1 MDLPTYTNI
10 WRIEKRLYKLYDFR
24 LPMPLPVGTFG
35 VALGVFALWVVLL
48 SLVNAP
54 FVFGNGW
61 HLVLWVVPPGVITV
75 LATRPVIEGKR
86 LTELLISQAR
96 FLAEARVYN
105 RLAPEYEPAEVRVT
119 VRVWHRDPAA
129 GPLPSASRRRAE
141 PEPETAGDGIAEA
154 ADTVVRPS
162 RSDAPPLLGVR
173 GPADGVPAAEAEE
186 EAPARDGSGKPD
198 RGRER
203 VPAEAPRIRSRDD
216 EETGRRVPTRA
227 KAAPARTDTVSAGAE
242 SAPAAEPKAVPVRS
256 QAASVRAENAPAPE
270 REAAAEKAPAASERA
285 PVAVAARPDP
295 EERHAPSRPREERT
309 DASAASGG
317 GGAES
322 DGPRRGVGRRV
333 LNYFGFAL
341 GSGPREPREEEP
353 RGPEADAGED
363 PDDGFARERIYET
376 EGEEQRDSD
385 AWFARLRA
393 SSGETPVGLTS
404 KSAYSVGDTAAMS
417 RGELADAVEE
427 RRASGS
433 DEEETAAAR
442 RLRGRTQGLR
452 VAKDLEEQ
460 RRTERVRERGPREL
474 PTSRARGQGL
484 PGTGEETERPRRTGR
499 PHAAPWELEKK
510 AEPAPGYGDLSD
522 YAARYAAA
530 TGRPPAEA
538 GSLPWLPP
546 SSAAPGEEA
555 SATADVDEP
564 ARTDRREDAVGAED
578 AASGAGAPE
587 TTDTDATADTA
598 RPVTRAARD
607 TAEHGPGT
615 PVEAAPGTGTRDTG
629 AAGRTAA
636 SEPAE
641 EGPSVAPRRGATRSE
656 DAGRRSVTGDEETVA
671 LRGLAGHGDTAEPE
685 VLVGHRSTTGPEG
698 TTERGDTAGR
708 ANTAG
713 PGDATGNG
721 SPAGAEETV
730 GHRSA
735 TGRGDTAPPE
745 DATEDGDTTGTEPA
759 AARTAPGGADARP
772 AVDTA
777 APDTEASDAPVPGT
791 EARSSEAPDT
801 QARGT
806 VAPDDTT
813 APGTPDARVAP
824 GTGVSAAPAP
834 ERSPHKPALELDH
847 GTGEQDAMPGKP
859 REESQDRGPEW
870 NEHMSVLDNHLIT
883 ADTPAP
889 PRPKFADAVPT
900 QERDAKDPSR
910 WFEDGRKRHPD
921 QPRVGDRGNPL
932 IPANELRE
940 ENAAPDDAGDTA
952 GAATGE
958 TVRDAEPA
966 GRAPADE
973 PKPPTQLD
981 HGTGELVSFVE
992 VRDDHGRGDG
1002 NVRVDPG
1009 ADQVRRRTASDLERA
1024 EADALARR
1032 RRNVRGEA
1040 RVPGEA
1046 REPDGAPTRAA
1057 SGSAGADRGDTSFRA
1072 RWSMRATGA
1081 AGGDADTVAKPDS
1094 AADPRSG
1101 HRSDGT
1107 ARTGSGAREQRTG
1120 AARDPRANPSMADA
1134 LAQERT
1140 SSEEERTSPPTG
1152 RGAEDTGRTED
1163 EAVAGRPAPTAGQED
1178 PAEESRESEDP
1189 HDGVFHRVA
1198 QNARR
1203 LGQLF
1208 GQPAPGEEPEPS
1220 AREPRTALELDHG
1233 TGEQERLGDT
1243 PNGVPAHRTEEPEPR
1258 RRSEEPAA
1266 SDSGGTRG
1274 WRRLAKVVTGGTAPV
1289 RSDLPPSDI
1298 ERLRTPLDG
1307 PRSLVVLGCTG
1318 GAGQTVTALM
1328 IGHTLAAHR
1337 DDLVVAVDVNPGP
1350 NGLSRRVGAQT
1361 PETLTGLL
1369 ANAEAIQDYS
1379 RMSGYTSRTATG
1391 LEVVQTLD
1399 DPYVQTL
1406 DDRDYGQLA
1415 SLLGGFYGVTL
1426 LDPAATGVARALPVA
1441 DGLVLVAPANADAER
1456 AVSMTFDWLDGNGYG
1471 ALRARSVLVV
1481 NGVSKRSLQDVD
1493 AAERV
1498 ARGRCRAIVRI
1509 PWDDHLGSSY
1519 TRIDVGALRPATK
1532 RAHGALGGVLVNSL
1546 TQQ

>member
-119 VRVWHRDPAA
+119 VRVWHRDPAS
-129 GPLPSASRRRAE
+129 GPLPLASRRRAE
-141 PEPETAGDGIAEA
+141 PEAETAEDGITEA
-154 ADTVVRPS
+154 AGTAIRPS
-162 RSDAPPLLGVR
+162 RSDAPPPLGVR
-173 GPADGVPAAEAEE
+173 GPADPAPAAEAEE
-186 EAPARDGSGKPD
+186 EAPARGGSGRPD
-198 RGRER
+198 RGQER
-203 VPAEAPRIRSRDD
+203 APAEAPRIRPRSD
-216 EETGRRVPTRA
+216 EETGRRVPVRA
-227 KAAPARTDTVSAGAE
+227 KAVPARSETVSAGAE
-242 SAPAAEPKAVPVRS
+242 SAPAEPKAVPVRS
-256 QAASVRAENAPAPE
+256 EAASIRTGNAPALE
-270 REAAAEKAPAASERA
+270 RETPAEKAPAASERA

-295 EERHAPSRPREERT
+295 EERRAPSRPHEERP
-309 DASAASGG
+309 DASSASGG
-317 GGAES
+317 EGAAP

-341 GSGPREPREEEP
+341 GSAPREPREEEP
-353 RGPEADAGED
+353 RGPEADTGED

-385 AWFARLRA
+385 EWFARLRA
-393 SSGETPVGLTS
+393 SSGETPLGLTS

-417 RGELADAVEE
+417 RGELADAVDE
-427 RRASGS
+427 RRVSGS

-484 PGTGEETERPRRTGR
+484 PGTGEEPEPPRRRGR

-510 AEPAPGYGDLSD
+510 AEPAAGYGDLSD

-538 GSLPWLPP
+538 GALPWLPP
-546 SSAAPGEEA
+546 SSAEPQGEA
-555 SATADVDEP
+555 RATADGDAP
-564 ARTDRREDAVGAED
+564 ARTERREAPVGAED
-578 AASGAGAPE
+578 TASATGAPG
-587 TTDTDATADTA
+587 TTDADGTADTA
-598 RPVTRAARD
+598 RPVTPAEQD
-607 TAEHGPGT
+607 TAQDGSGASA
-615 PVEAAPGTGTRDTG
+615 EAAPGTGTRDAG
-629 AAGRTAA
+629 ASGPEA
-636 SEPAE
+636 
-641 EGPSVAPRRGATRSE
+641 PSVAPRRSTAGTE
-656 DAGRRSVTGDEETVA
+656 DAQRGSVTGDEETVA
-671 LRGLAGHGDTAEPE
+671 QRGLAGHGDTAEPE
-685 VLVGHRSTTGPEG
+685 DVEHRPTTGHEA
-698 TTERGDTAGR
+698 TTGHGDTAGR
-708 ANTAG
+708 ASTAG

-721 SPAGAEETV
+721 SPAGSEETV
-730 GHRSA
+730 EHRPT
-735 TGRGDTAPPE
+735 TGRGDTALPE
-745 DATEDGDTTGTEPA
+745 DTTEDGDTTSPGTA
-759 AARTAPGGADARP
+759 TARTAARGADARP
-772 AVDTA
+772 AVDAA
-777 APDTEASDAPVPGT
+777 APDTEA
-791 EARSSEAPDT
+791 
-801 QARGT
+801 RGT
-806 VAPDDTT
+806 TAPDDTT
-813 APGTPDARVAP
+813 APDTPDTRVAP
-824 GTGVSAAPAP
+824 DTAVPVAPAAG
-834 ERSPHKPALELDH
+834 RSPHKPVLELDH
-847 GTGEQDAMPGKP
+847 GTGEQDAMPGAP

-921 QPRVGDRGNPL
+921 QPKVGDRGNPL

-940 ENAAPDDAGDTA
+940 ENAAPAASGDTA
-952 GAATGE
+952 ETTTGGAAGE
-958 TVRDAEPA
+958 AAPA
-966 GRAPADE
+966 GRTPADE

-1009 ADQVRRRTASDLERA
+1009 TDQVRRRTASDLERA
-1024 EADALARR
+1024 EAEALARR
-1032 RRNVRGEA
+1032 RQNVRRDA
-1040 RVPGEA
+1040 RDPGEV
-1046 REPDGAPTRAA
+1046 RGSDGAPTSAA
-1057 SGSAGADRGDTSFRA
+1057 SGSAGADRGDASFRA
-1072 RWSMRATGA
+1072 RWSMRATGT
-1081 AGGDADTVAKPDS
+1081 ADSASRDTDTSAKPDP
-1094 AADPRSG
+1094 AAGPRSG
-1101 HRSDGT
+1101 HQSAGT
-1107 ARTGSGAREQRTG
+1107 ARAASGAREHRNG

-1140 SSEEERTSPPTG
+1140 STEEKRTSPP
-1152 RGAEDTGRTED
+1152 AVQDTGWTED
-1163 EAVAGRPAPTAGQED
+1163 EALRGRPAPTAGQEH
-1178 PAEESRESEDP
+1178 PAEEPRESEDP

-1258 RRSEEPAA
+1258 RRAEEPAA

-1274 WRRLAKVVTGGTAPV
+1274 WRRLAKVVTGGAAPV

>member
-1 MDLPTYTNI
+1 VDLPTYTNI

-119 VRVWHRDPAA
+119 VRVWHRDPAS
-129 GPLPSASRRRAE
+129 GPLPLASRRRAE
-141 PEPETAGDGIAEA
+141 PEAETAGDGIAEA
-154 ADTVVRPS
+154 AETAVGPS

-173 GPADGVPAAEAEE
+173 GPVDPAPSAETQE
-186 EAPARDGSGKPD
+186 EAPARGGSGRPD
-198 RGRER
+198 RGQER
-203 VPAEAPRIRSRDD
+203 APAEAPRIRPRSD
-216 EETGRRVPTRA
+216 EETGRRVPARA
-227 KAAPARTDTVSAGAE
+227 KAVPARPETVSTRAE
-242 SAPAAEPKAVPVRS
+242 SAPAEPEAVPARLE
-256 QAASVRAENAPAPE
+256 AASARTEKAPAPK
-270 REAAAEKAPAASERA
+270 RETPAEKAPAASERA

-295 EERHAPSRPREERT
+295 EERRAPSRPHEERP

-317 GGAES
+317 DGGTP

-341 GSGPREPREEEP
+341 GSAPREPREEEP
-353 RGPEADAGED
+353 PGPEADTGED

-376 EGEEQRDSD
+376 EGEEQRDND
-385 AWFARLRA
+385 EWFARLRA
-393 SSGETPVGLTS
+393 SSGETPLGLTS

-417 RGELADAVEE
+417 RGELADAVDE
-427 RRASGS
+427 RRVSGS

-484 PGTGEETERPRRTGR
+484 PGTGEEPEPPRRRGR

-510 AEPAPGYGDLSD
+510 AEPEAGYGDLSD

-538 GSLPWLPP
+538 GALPWLPP
-546 SSAAPGEEA
+546 SSATPQEEA
-555 SATADVDEP
+555 RAAEDAP
-564 ARTDRREDAVGAED
+564 ARAERREDPVGAED
-578 AASGAGAPE
+578 TASAAGAPG
-587 TTDTDATADTA
+587 TTDADGTADTA
-598 RPVTRAARD
+598 RPVTRAERD
-607 TAEHGPGT
+607 TAQDGPGASA
-615 PVEAAPGTGTRDTG
+615 EAAPGTGARD
-629 AAGRTAA
+629 AEA
-636 SEPAE
+636 SGHEAVSGP
-641 EGPSVAPRRGATRSE
+641 EGPSVAPRRSTTGSE
-656 DAGRRSVTGDEETVA
+656 DAQRGPVTGDEETVPQ
-671 LRGLAGHGDTAEPE
+671 RGLAGHGDTAEPE
-685 VLVGHRSTTGPEG
+685 DVEYRSATGHEATTGH
-698 TTERGDTAGR
+698 GDTAGR
-708 ANTAG
+708 ASTAG

-721 SPAGAEETV
+721 SPAGAEEAVEQRPT
-730 GHRSA
+730 
-735 TGRGDTAPPE
+735 TGRGDTALPE
-745 DATEDGDTTGTEPA
+745 DTTQNGDSTSPETA
-759 AARTAPGGADARP
+759 AARTAPRGADARP
-772 AVDTA
+772 AVDA
-777 APDTEASDAPVPGT
+777 A
-791 EARSSEAPDT
+791 
-801 QARGT
+801 ARGT
-806 VAPDDTT
+806 TAPDVTST
-813 APGTPDARVAP
+813 PGTPDTRVPPDTAVPVAP
-824 GTGVSAAPAP
+824 AA

-847 GTGEQDAMPGKP
+847 GTGEQDAMPGTP

-921 QPRVGDRGNPL
+921 QPKVGDRGNPL

-940 ENAAPDDAGDTA
+940 EDAAPAASGDTA
-952 GAATGE
+952 ETTAVGAVGE
-958 TVRDAEPA
+958 AAPA

-1009 ADQVRRRTASDLERA
+1009 TDQVRRRTASDLERA
-1024 EADALARR
+1024 EAEALARR
-1032 RRNVRGEA
+1032 RQNARRDARDSGEA
-1040 RVPGEA
+1040 RGS
-1046 REPDGAPTRAA
+1046 DGAAA
-1057 SGSAGADRGDTSFRA
+1057 PAAPGSAGADASFRA
-1072 RWSMRATGA
+1072 RWSMRATGTA
-1081 AGGDADTVAKPDS
+1081 DSAGRDTDTSAKPDP
-1094 AADPRSG
+1094 AADSRSG
-1101 HRSDGT
+1101 HQDAGT
-1107 ARTGSGAREQRTG
+1107 ARAASGAREHRTG
-1120 AARDPRANPSMADA
+1120 AARDPRANPSMAGS

-1140 SSEEERTSPPTG
+1140 STEEERTSPP
-1152 RGAEDTGRTED
+1152 AVQDTGRTED
-1163 EAVAGRPAPTAGQED
+1163 EALTDRPAPTTGQEH
-1178 PAEESRESEDP
+1178 PAEEPRESEDP

-1258 RRSEEPAA
+1258 RRAEEPAA

-1274 WRRLAKVVTGGTAPV
+1274 WRRLAKVVTGGAAPV

>member
-1 MDLPTYTNI
+1 LL
-10 WRIEKRLYKLYDFR
+10 WR
-24 LPMPLPVGTFG
+24 
-35 VALGVFALWVVLL
+35 AA
-48 SLVNAP
+48 
-54 FVFGNGW
+54 
-61 HLVLWVVPPGVITV
+61 
-75 LATRPVIEGKR
+75 RPR
-86 LTELLISQAR
+86 TEPE
-96 FLAEARVYN
+96 AEAVG
-105 RLAPEYEPAEVRVT
+105 A
-119 VRVWHRDPAA
+119 
-129 GPLPSASRRRAE
+129 
-141 PEPETAGDGIAEA
+141 GIAEA
-154 ADTVVRPS
+154 DDTAVRPS

-173 GPADGVPAAEAEE
+173 GPAD
-186 EAPARDGSGKPD
+186 
-198 RGRER
+198 R
-203 VPAEAPRIRSRDD
+203 VPAVEA
-216 EETGRRVPTRA
+216 EGRVPVRSE
-227 KAAPARTDTVSAGAE
+227 AAPARSEAV
-242 SAPAAEPKAVPVRS
+242 SAPAETAPARSEAVPARS
-256 QAASVRAENAPAPE
+256 EAAPVPE
-270 REAAAEKAPAASERA
+270 REAPAERVPAASERA
-285 PVAVAARPDP
+285 PVAVATRPEP
-295 EERHAPSRPREERT
+295 EERRAPSRPREEEPV
-309 DASAASGG
+309 ASAASGG
-317 GGAES
+317 DDGTP

-341 GSGPREPREEEP
+341 GSGPREAQEEEP
-353 RGPEADAGED
+353 RGSEADAGED
-363 PDDGFARERIYET
+363 LDDGFARERVYET

-417 RGELADAVEE
+417 RGELADAVDE
-427 RRASGS
+427 RRASDL

-484 PGTGEETERPRRTGR
+484 PGTGEEPERPRRRGR

-510 AEPAPGYGDLSD
+510 AEPAGDYGDLSD

-538 GSLPWLPP
+538 GALPWLPP
-546 SSAAPGEEA
+546 SSAAPEEETR
-555 SATADVDEP
+555 ATADLDGDVS
-564 ARTDRREDAVGAED
+564 ARTDRRDD
-578 AASGAGAPE
+578 AAGAGDTAHAAGAPG
-587 TTDTDATADTA
+587 TTDADGTADTG
-598 RPVTRAARD
+598 RPVTRVGQDAAD
-607 TAEHGPGT
+607 DGSEAPAEAVPGVST
-615 PVEAAPGTGTRDTG
+615 GDADAPGHTVIPG
-629 AAGRTAA
+629 AAKER
-636 SEPAE
+636 
-641 EGPSVAPRRGATRSE
+641 PSVAPRRSATRTEGAES
-656 DAGRRSVTGDEETVA
+656 RSVTGHEETVA
-671 LRGLAGHGDTAEPE
+671 HRSLAGHGDTAVPE
-685 VLVGHRSTTGPEG
+685 GAVEHRLTTGHE
-698 TTERGDTAGR
+698 DTAVPE
-708 ANTAG
+708 A
-713 PGDATGNG
+713 
-721 SPAGAEETV
+721 
-730 GHRSA
+730 
-735 TGRGDTAPPE
+735 AP
-745 DATEDGDTTGTEPA
+745 
-759 AARTAPGGADARP
+759 ARTASGGADTRA

-777 APDTEASDAPVPGT
+777 AQGT
-791 EARSSEAPDT
+791 T
-801 QARGT
+801 
-806 VAPDDTT
+806 APDDTSTPATQAT
-813 APGTPDARVAP
+813 ADTVAQGTAAQVDTAVPDTPDTGVPVAP
-824 GTGVSAAPAP
+824 EA
-834 ERSPHKPALELDH
+834 ERSAHKPALEIDH
-847 GTGEQDAMPGKP
+847 GTGEQDAMPGKA
-859 REESQDRGPEW
+859 REESEDRGPEW
-870 NEHMSVLDNHLIT
+870 NEHMSVLDDHLIT

-921 QPRVGDRGNPL
+921 QPKVGDRGNPV

-940 ENAAPDDAGDTA
+940 EREENAAPTGSEDTA
-952 GAATGE
+952 DEAA
-958 TVRDAEPA
+958 RKAEPT
-966 GRAPADE
+966 GQAPADE

-1002 NVRVDPG
+1002 NVR
-1009 ADQVRRRTASDLERA
+1009 ADSGTEQVRRRTASDLERA
-1024 EADALARR
+1024 EAEALARR
-1032 RRNVRGEA
+1032 RKAA
-1040 RVPGEA
+1040 RRDVSDPGDA
-1046 REPDGAPTRAA
+1046 RASDGVAPPPAT
-1057 SGSAGADRGDTSFRA
+1057 GSAGADRGDASFRA
-1072 RWSMRATGA
+1072 RWSMRATGVSDSTVRDTGS
-1081 AGGDADTVAKPDS
+1081 AGKPPS
-1094 AADPRSG
+1094 AADPRSE
-1101 HRSDGT
+1101 HPDTGT
-1107 ARTGSGAREQRTG
+1107 ARAASGVQEHRTG

-1140 SSEEERTSPPTG
+1140 SSEKERAATPTG
-1152 RGAEDTGRTED
+1152 RDTGNTGWTEDTGRAED
-1163 EAVAGRPAPTAGQED
+1163 EAFAGRPAPTVDQGHPSEE
-1178 PAEESRESEDP
+1178 PEESGDP

-1243 PNGVPAHRTEEPEPR
+1243 PNGVPAYRTEEPEPR
-1258 RRSEEPAA
+1258 RRAEEPAA
-1266 SDSGGTRG
+1266 GDSGGTRG
-1274 WRRLAKVVTGGTAPV
+1274 WRRLAKVVTGGAAPV

-1298 ERLRTPLDG
+1298 ERLRAPLDG

>member
-119 VRVWHRDPAA
+119 VRVWHRDPES
-129 GPLPSASRRRAE
+129 GPLPLAARRRAE
-141 PEPETAGDGIAEA
+141 PEAAGAGTAEA
-154 ADTVVRPS
+154 ADTAVRPS

-173 GPADGVPAAEAEE
+173 GPADRVPAVEAEQ
-186 EAPARDGSGKPD
+186 EAPALDGV
-198 RGRER
+198 GRPGQGQER
-203 VPAEAPRIRSRDD
+203 VPAEAPRIRPRHD
-216 EETGRRVPTRA
+216 EETGRRIPVRA
-227 KAAPARTDTVSAGAE
+227 EAAPARSEAVSARAE
-242 SAPAAEPKAVPVRS
+242 TAPDRSKTASARSETAPARTET
-256 QAASVRAENAPAPE
+256 APALE
-270 REAAAEKAPAASERA
+270 RGVPAERVPAASERA
-285 PVAVAARPDP
+285 PVAVAARPGP
-295 EERHAPSRPREERT
+295 EERRAPSRPREEEP

-317 GGAES
+317 DDGAP

-341 GSGPREPREEEP
+341 GSGPRESQEEEP

-363 PDDGFARERIYET
+363 PDDGFAGERVYGT

-393 SSGETPVGLTS
+393 SSGETPVGLAS

-417 RGELADAVEE
+417 RGELADAVDE
-427 RRASGS
+427 RRASDS

-474 PTSRARGQGL
+474 PTSRARGQAL
-484 PGTGEETERPRRTGR
+484 PGTGEEPERPRRRGR
-499 PHAAPWELEKK
+499 PHAAPWELERK
-510 AEPAPGYGDLSD
+510 AEPAGGYGDLSD

-538 GSLPWLPP
+538 GGLPWLPP
-546 SSAAPGEEA
+546 SSSAPEEEA
-555 SATADVDEP
+555 RAIADGDVP
-564 ARTDRREDAVGAED
+564 ARTDRREDAASAED
-578 AASGAGAPE
+578 TAHAAVAPE
-587 TTDTDATADTA
+587 TTDTDGTADTD
-598 RPVTRAARD
+598 RPVTRTGQDAADDEGGAR
-607 TAEHGPGT
+607 T
-615 PVEAAPGTGTRDTG
+615 EAAPGASTGHADAPGHTAIPE
-629 AAGRTAA
+629 AAKGR
-636 SEPAE
+636 
-641 EGPSVAPRRGATRSE
+641 PSVAPRRSATGSE
-656 DAGRRSVTGDEETVA
+656 NVERRSGTGDEETVA
-671 LRGLAGHGDTAEPE
+671 HRSLAGLGDTTVPEGTTGRSDTREPEDTAGRGSTTRPRAITGNGSPTGSEETVEHRPITGHGDTA
-685 VLVGHRSTTGPEG
+685 LPEG
-698 TTERGDTAGR
+698 TTGDG
-708 ANTAG
+708 NT
-713 PGDATGNG
+713 T
-721 SPAGAEETV
+721 SPEA
-730 GHRSA
+730 
-735 TGRGDTAPPE
+735 AP
-745 DATEDGDTTGTEPA
+745 
-759 AARTAPGGADARP
+759 ARTAPGGADTRA
-772 AVDTA
+772 AADTA
-777 APDTEASDAPVPGT
+777 AQGATTPDDTST
-791 EARSSEAPDT
+791 PDT
-801 QARGT
+801 QAS
-806 VAPDDTT
+806 PD
-813 APGTPDARVAP
+813 
-824 GTGVSAAPAP
+824 TGVPAAPEA
-834 ERSPHKPALELDH
+834 ERSAHKPALELDH

-859 REESQDRGPEW
+859 REESDDRGPEW
-870 NEHMSVLDNHLIT
+870 NEHMSVLDDHLIT

-910 WFEDGRKRHPD
+910 WFEDGRKHHPD
-921 QPRVGDRGNPL
+921 QPKVGDRGNPV
-932 IPANELRE
+932 IPADELREERE
-940 ENAAPDDAGDTA
+940 ENAAPTEAEDTA
-952 GAATGE
+952 DE
-958 TVRDAEPA
+958 TARKAEPTA
-966 GRAPADE
+966 QAPADE

-992 VRDDHGRGDG
+992 VRDDHGRGDS
-1002 NVRVDPG
+1002 NVRADSG
-1009 ADQVRRRTASDLERA
+1009 TDQVRRRTASDLERA
-1024 EADALARR
+1024 EAEALARR
-1032 RRNVRGEA
+1032 RENA
-1040 RVPGEA
+1040 RRDARDPGDA
-1046 REPDGAPTRAA
+1046 RASDGAPTPPA
-1057 SGSAGADRGDTSFRA
+1057 SGSAGADRGDASFRA
-1072 RWSMRATGA
+1072 RWSMRATGVA
-1081 AGGDADTVAKPDS
+1081 DSAGRDADASERPP
-1094 AADPRSG
+1094 AADDPRREHAG
-1101 HRSDGT
+1101 AGT
-1107 ARTGSGAREQRTG
+1107 ASGASGARDHRNG

-1140 SSEEERTSPPTG
+1140 PSEREWAAPPNG
-1152 RGAEDTGRTED
+1152 RDTD
-1163 EAVAGRPAPTAGQED
+1163 DAGRSENGAFASRSAPPAGQEH
-1178 PAEESRESEDP
+1178 PAEEPQDSGDP
-1189 HDGVFHRVA
+1189 NDGVFHRVA

-1243 PNGVPAHRTEEPEPR
+1243 PNGVPAYRTEEPEPR
-1258 RRSEEPAA
+1258 RRVEEPAA

-1274 WRRLAKVVTGGTAPV
+1274 WRRLAKVVTGGAAPV

>member
-75 LATRPVIEGKR
+75 LATRPVVEGKR
-86 LTELLISQAR
+86 LTELLLSQAR

-105 RLAPEYEPAEVRVT
+105 RLAPEYEPSEVRVT
-119 VRVWHRDPAA
+119 VRVWHRDPES
-129 GPLPSASRRRAE
+129 GPLPLAARRRAE
-141 PEPETAGDGIAEA
+141 PEAAAAEA
-154 ADTVVRPS
+154 ADTAVRPD

-173 GPADGVPAAEAEE
+173 GSADRGPAVEVREEAE
-186 EAPARDGSGKPD
+186 EAPAPAGAATPD

-203 VPAEAPRIRSRDD
+203 VPAEAPRIRPRS
-216 EETGRRVPTRA
+216 EEEPERRVPARSEAAPAGSKT
-227 KAAPARTDTVSAGAE
+227 APARTGP
-242 SAPAAEPKAVPVRS
+242 APARREA
-256 QAASVRAENAPAPE
+256 APALE
-270 REAAAEKAPAASERA
+270 REAPAQRVSAAPERA
-285 PVAVAARPDP
+285 PVAVAARPEP
-295 EERHAPSRPREERT
+295 EERHSPSRPREEEPA
-309 DASAASGG
+309 ASAASGG
-317 GGAES
+317 DGGAS

-341 GSGPREPREEEP
+341 EPGSREPREEP
-353 RGPEADAGED
+353 RRPEADTGED
-363 PDDGFARERIYET
+363 SGDAGFARERIYGT

-404 KSAYSVGDTAAMS
+404 KNAYSVGDTAAMS
-417 RGELADAVEE
+417 RGELADAVEGRRAPAE
-427 RRASGS
+427 RRSEEEARASAP
-433 DEEETAAAR
+433 DEEETSAAR
-442 RLRGRTQGLR
+442 RLRGRTQGIR
-452 VAKDLEEQ
+452 VAKDLEE
-460 RRTERVRERGPREL
+460 RRTERVRERAPKEP
-474 PTSRARGQGL
+474 PTSRGRGQGL
-484 PGTGEETERPRRTGR
+484 PGTDEEPERPRRRGR
-499 PHAAPWELEKK
+499 PHAAPWELEEQE
-510 AEPAPGYGDLSD
+510 ADPAGGYGDLSD
-522 YAARYAAA
+522 YAVRYAAA
-530 TGRPPAEA
+530 TGRSPAEA
-538 GSLPWLPP
+538 AAVPWLPP
-546 SSAAPGEEA
+546 SSGAPGEAA
-555 SATADVDEP
+555 SAAEERDRDVP
-564 ARTDRREDAVGAED
+564 ARTDGREDARSA
-578 AASGAGAPE
+578 GAGAGE
-587 TTDTDATADTA
+587 KAGTAGARGSAGAAGTADTD
-598 RPVTRAARD
+598 RPAGPAQRD
-607 TAEHGPGT
+607 TAAA
-615 PVEAAPGTGTRDTG
+615 VEDDAPAQAAPGPDPTDAGAPGHVTASA
-629 AAGRTAA
+629 AAGGR
-636 SEPAE
+636 
-641 EGPSVAPRRGATRSE
+641 PSVAPRRST
-656 DAGRRSVTGDEETVA
+656 
-671 LRGLAGHGDTAEPE
+671 AGHGDTVEHRRSAAPE
-685 VLVGHRSTTGPEG
+685 
-698 TTERGDTAGR
+698 DTAV
-708 ANTAG
+708 
-713 PGDATGNG
+713 PGDAVGARSTVVEQGNTTA
-721 SPAGAEETV
+721 SE
-730 GHRSA
+730 
-735 TGRGDTAPPE
+735 TAP
-745 DATEDGDTTGTEPA
+745 G
-759 AARTAPGGADARP
+759 RTAPGGADTSADADTTAHETITP
-772 AVDTA
+772 DTHTQDGTA
-777 APDTEASDAPVPGT
+777 APDTGVPVP
-791 EARSSEAPDT
+791 P
-801 QARGT
+801 
-806 VAPDDTT
+806 
-813 APGTPDARVAP
+813 
-824 GTGVSAAPAP
+824 AA
-834 ERSPHKPALELDH
+834 ERPVHKPALELDH
-847 GTGEQDAMPGKP
+847 GTGEQDAIPGKP
-859 REESQDRGPEW
+859 REEPAEDRGSEW

-889 PRPKFADAVPT
+889 PRPKFTDAVPT
-900 QERDAKDPSR
+900 RERDAKDPSR

-921 QPRVGDRGNPL
+921 QPKVGDRGNPV

-940 ENAAPDDAGDTA
+940 E
-952 GAATGE
+952 GAAE
-958 TVRDAEPA
+958 EAADEAARRAEPT
-966 GRAPADE
+966 GKAPADE

-992 VRDDHGRGDG
+992 VRDDHGRGDS
-1002 NVRVDPG
+1002 NVR
-1009 ADQVRRRTASDLERA
+1009 ADSATEQARRRTVSDLERA
-1024 EADALARR
+1024 EAEALARR
-1032 RRNVRGEA
+1032 RRSVRG
-1040 RVPGEA
+1040 PGDAQASE
-1046 REPDGAPTRAA
+1046 GAAA
-1057 SGSAGADRGDTSFRA
+1057 PPAPGPAGADREDASFRA
-1072 RWSMRATGA
+1072 RWSMRATGTA
-1081 AGGDADTVAKPDS
+1081 DSVDRDADAPVRPPSTDA
-1094 AADPRSG
+1094 PRRGPAGAGTGRDASG
-1101 HRSDGT
+1101 T
-1107 ARTGSGAREQRTG
+1107 REGRTG

-1134 LAQERT
+1134 LAKERT
-1140 SSEEERTSPPTG
+1140 APANGP
-1152 RGAEDTGRTED
+1152 DTEP
-1163 EAVAGRPAPTAGQED
+1163 AGRPGDEAPTGGPYRTVGEEH
-1178 PAEESRESEDP
+1178 PAEEPQESGDP

-1208 GQPAPGEEPEPS
+1208 GQPAPGEEPEPP
-1220 AREPRTALELDHG
+1220 ARETRSALELDHG

-1243 PNGVPAHRTEEPEPR
+1243 PNGVPAHRREEPEPR
-1258 RRSEEPAA
+1258 GRAEEPAA

-1274 WRRLAKVVTGGTAPV
+1274 WRRLAKVVTGGAAPV
-1289 RSDLPPSDI
+1289 RSDLPASDI

-1379 RMSGYTSRTATG
+1379 LMSGYTSRTATG

-1546 TQQ
+1546 TQH

>member
-119 VRVWHRDPAA
+119 VRVWHRDPAS

-141 PEPETAGDGIAEA
+141 PEAETAGDGVAE
-154 ADTVVRPS
+154 TVGTAVRPS

-173 GPADGVPAAEAEE
+173 APADPAPSAETEE
-186 EAPARDGSGKPD
+186 EAPARGGSGRPD
-198 RGRER
+198 RGQER
-203 VPAEAPRIRSRDD
+203 APAGAPRIRPRSDG
-216 EETGRRVPTRA
+216 ETGRRAPVRA
-227 KAAPARTDTVSAGAE
+227 KAVPARSETVSAGAE
-242 SAPAAEPKAVPVRS
+242 SAPAEPKAVPVRS
-256 QAASVRAENAPAPE
+256 EAASARTANAPALE
-270 REAAAEKAPAASERA
+270 RETPAEKAPAASERA

-295 EERHAPSRPREERT
+295 EERHAPSRPRGERP
-309 DASAASGG
+309 DASAASEGG
-317 GGAES
+317 GGAP

-341 GSGPREPREEEP
+341 GSAPREPREEEP
-353 RGPEADAGED
+353 RGPEADTGED
-363 PDDGFARERIYET
+363 PEDGFARERIYET

-385 AWFARLRA
+385 EWFARLRA
-393 SSGETPVGLTS
+393 SSGETPLGLTS

-417 RGELADAVEE
+417 RGEVVDAVDE
-427 RRASGS
+427 RRVSGS

-484 PGTGEETERPRRTGR
+484 PGTGEEPEPPRRRGR

-510 AEPAPGYGDLSD
+510 AEPAAGYGDLSD

-538 GSLPWLPP
+538 GALPWLPP
-546 SSAAPGEEA
+546 SSATPQEEA
-555 SATADVDEP
+555 RATEDADAP
-564 ARTDRREDAVGAED
+564 ARTERREDPVGAED
-578 AASGAGAPE
+578 TASATGAPG
-587 TTDTDATADTA
+587 TTDADGAAETA
-598 RPVTRAARD
+598 RPVARAEQDTARD
-607 TAEHGPGT
+607 GSGVSAEA
-615 PVEAAPGTGTRDTG
+615 VPGTGTRD
-629 AAGRTAA
+629 AEASGRGSA
-636 SEPAE
+636 SGP
-641 EGPSVAPRRGATRSE
+641 EGPSVAPRRSTTGSE
-656 DAGRRSVTGDEETVA
+656 DAQRGPVTGDEETVPQ
-671 LRGLAGHGDTAEPE
+671 RGLAGHGDTA
-685 VLVGHRSTTGPEG
+685 
-698 TTERGDTAGR
+698 
-708 ANTAG
+708 G
-713 PGDATGNG
+713 PGDVTGNG
-721 SPAGAEETV
+721 SPTGAEETV
-730 GHRSA
+730 EHRPA
-735 TGRGDTAPPE
+735 TGRGDTVLPE
-745 DATEDGDTTGTEPA
+745 DTAGNGDTTSPETA
-759 AARTAPGGADARP
+759 AARTAPRGVDARP
-772 AVDTA
+772 AVDA
-777 APDTEASDAPVPGT
+777 AAQGT
-791 EARSSEAPDT
+791 T
-801 QARGT
+801 
-806 VAPDDTT
+806 APDDTT
-813 APGTPDARVAP
+813 TPDTPDTRVTPDTAVPVAP
-824 GTGVSAAPAP
+824 AA
-834 ERSPHKPALELDH
+834 ERSPHKPVLELDH
-847 GTGEQDAMPGKP
+847 GTGEQDAMPGTP

-921 QPRVGDRGNPL
+921 QPKVGDRGNPL

-940 ENAAPDDAGDTA
+940 ENAVPAASGDAPETTA
-952 GAATGE
+952 GEVAGEAA
-958 TVRDAEPA
+958 PA

-1009 ADQVRRRTASDLERA
+1009 TDQVRRRTASDLERA
-1024 EADALARR
+1024 EAEALARR
-1032 RRNVRGEA
+1032 RQNVRRDE
-1040 RVPGEA
+1040 RDPGEA
-1046 REPDGAPTRAA
+1046 RGSDGAAAPAA
-1057 SGSAGADRGDTSFRA
+1057 SGSAGADRGDASFRA
-1072 RWSMRATGA
+1072 RWSMRATGTADSASRDTDTSAKTDPA
-1081 AGGDADTVAKPDS
+1081 AGR
-1094 AADPRSG
+1094 RSG
-1101 HRSDGT
+1101 HQGTGT
-1107 ARTGSGAREQRTG
+1107 ARAASGAREDRNG

-1134 LAQERT
+1134 LAQEGT
-1140 SSEEERTSPPTG
+1140 STEEERTSPP
-1152 RGAEDTGRTED
+1152 AVQDTGRTED
-1163 EAVAGRPAPTAGQED
+1163 GALTDRPTPTAGQEH
-1178 PAEESRESEDP
+1178 PVEEPRESEDP

-1208 GQPAPGEEPEPS
+1208 GQPAPGEEPEPP
-1220 AREPRTALELDHG
+1220 AREPGTALELDHG

-1258 RRSEEPAA
+1258 RRAEEPAA

-1274 WRRLAKVVTGGTAPV
+1274 WRRLAKVVTGGAAPV

>member
-75 LATRPVIEGKR
+75 LATRPVVEGKR

-119 VRVWHRDPAA
+119 VRVWHRDPES
-129 GPLPSASRRRAE
+129 GPLPLAARRRAE
-141 PEPETAGDGIAEA
+141 PEAEA
-154 ADTVVRPS
+154 VGAGAAETGDTAVRPS

-173 GPADGVPAAEAEE
+173 GPADRVPAVETEE
-186 EAPARDGSGKPD
+186 EAPARTGSGMP
-198 RGRER
+198 GQGQGQER
-203 VPAEAPRIRSRDD
+203 VPAEAPRIRHRHD
-216 EETGRRVPTRA
+216 EETERR
-227 KAAPARTDTVSAGAE
+227 
-242 SAPAAEPKAVPVRS
+242 VPVRS
-256 QAASVRAENAPAPE
+256 QAVPARAEAAPVRSQAAPARAEAAPVLE
-270 REAAAEKAPAASERA
+270 REAPAERVPAASERA
-285 PVAVAARPDP
+285 PVAVAARPGP
-295 EERHAPSRPREERT
+295 EERSAPSHPREEEPV
-309 DASAASGG
+309 ASAASGG
-317 GGAES
+317 DDGTP

-341 GSGPREPREEEP
+341 GSGPREAQEEEP
-353 RGPEADAGED
+353 RGSEADAGEEL
-363 PDDGFARERIYET
+363 DDGFARERVYET

-393 SSGETPVGLTS
+393 SSGETPVGLTA

-417 RGELADAVEE
+417 KGELADAVDE
-427 RRASGS
+427 RRASDL

-484 PGTGEETERPRRTGR
+484 PGTGEEPERPRRRGR

-510 AEPAPGYGDLSD
+510 ADPAGGYGDLSD

-530 TGRPPAEA
+530 TGRPAEA
-538 GSLPWLPP
+538 GALPWLPP
-546 SSAAPGEEA
+546 SSSAPEEETR
-555 SATADVDEP
+555 ATADLDGDVP
-564 ARTDRREDAVGAED
+564 ARTDRRDGAAGAED
-578 AASGAGAPE
+578 TAHAAGAPG
-587 TTDTDATADTA
+587 TADTDGTA
-598 RPVTRAARD
+598 GTGRPVTRAEQDAAD
-607 TAEHGPGT
+607 DGSEAPA
-615 PVEAAPGTGTRDTG
+615 EAAPGVSTGDADAPGHTALPG
-629 AAGRTAA
+629 AAGER
-636 SEPAE
+636 
-641 EGPSVAPRRGATRSE
+641 PSVAPRRSATRTE
-656 DAGRRSVTGDEETVA
+656 GAEGRSVTGQEETVA
-671 LRGLAGHGDTAEPE
+671 HRSLAGLG
-685 VLVGHRSTTGPEG
+685 
-698 TTERGDTAGR
+698 
-708 ANTAG
+708 
-713 PGDATGNG
+713 
-721 SPAGAEETV
+721 GAAV
-730 GHRSA
+730 
-735 TGRGDTAPPE
+735 PE
-745 DATEDGDTTGTEPA
+745 DAVEHRPTTGHEDTAVPEA
-759 AARTAPGGADARP
+759 APARTASGGADTGAAVDTAAQGTTTPDDTRAPDTRAAADTAAQGTAAR
-772 AVDTA
+772 VDTA
-777 APDTEASDAPVPGT
+777 APDTSDTGAPV
-791 EARSSEAPDT
+791 ASEA
-801 QARGT
+801 
-806 VAPDDTT
+806 
-813 APGTPDARVAP
+813 
-824 GTGVSAAPAP
+824 
-834 ERSPHKPALELDH
+834 ERSAHKPVLEIDH
-847 GTGEQDAMPGKP
+847 GTGEQEAMPGKP
-859 REESQDRGPEW
+859 REESEDRGPEW
-870 NEHMSVLDNHLIT
+870 NEHMSVLDDHLIT

-921 QPRVGDRGNPL
+921 QPKVGDRGNPV

-940 ENAAPDDAGDTA
+940 ERGEREENAAPTGSEDIADE
-952 GAATGE
+952 AA
-958 TVRDAEPA
+958 RKAEPTGQA
-966 GRAPADE
+966 SADE

-992 VRDDHGRGDG
+992 VRDDHGRGDS
-1002 NVRVDPG
+1002 NVR
-1009 ADQVRRRTASDLERA
+1009 ADSGTEQVRRRTASDLERA
-1024 EADALARR
+1024 EAEALARR
-1032 RRNVRGEA
+1032 RKTA
-1040 RVPGEA
+1040 RRDVSDPGDA
-1046 REPDGAPTRAA
+1046 RASDGVAPPPAT
-1057 SGSAGADRGDTSFRA
+1057 GSAGADRGDASFRA
-1072 RWSMRATGA
+1072 RWSMRAAGIADSTGRDTGA
-1081 AGGDADTVAKPDS
+1081 SGKPPS

-1101 HRSDGT
+1101 HADPGT
-1107 ARTGSGAREQRTG
+1107 AHSASGDQEHRTG

-1134 LAQERT
+1134 LTQERT
-1140 SSEEERTSPPTG
+1140 TSSGKERTATPTG
-1152 RGAEDTGRTED
+1152 WDTEDIGRAEDAGRAED
-1163 EAVAGRPAPTAGQED
+1163 EAFADRPAPTVG
-1178 PAEESRESEDP
+1178 REHPSEGPEGPEGSEGSDDP

-1243 PNGVPAHRTEEPEPR
+1243 PNGVPAYRAEEPEPR
-1258 RRSEEPAA
+1258 RRVEESAA

-1274 WRRLAKVVTGGTAPV
+1274 WRRLAKVVTGGAAPV

>member
-105 RLAPEYEPAEVRVT
+105 RLAPEYEPAEVRVA
-119 VRVWHRDPAA
+119 VRVWHRDPES
-129 GPLPSASRRRAE
+129 GPLPLAARRRAE
-141 PEPETAGDGIAEA
+141 PEADAAGAGVAEA
-154 ADTVVRPS
+154 VDTEVRPS

-173 GPADGVPAAEAEE
+173 GSADRVPSVETEDGVPA
-186 EAPARDGSGKPD
+186 RVGSGTPG
-198 RGRER
+198 RGQER
-203 VPAEAPRIRSRDD
+203 VPAEAPRIRPRHD
-216 EETGRRVPTRA
+216 EEPERRVPVRSE
-227 KAAPARTDTVSAGAE
+227 AAPARSE
-242 SAPAAEPKAVPVRS
+242 
-256 QAASVRAENAPAPE
+256 AASVRADAAPAGTEAVISRLEAVPARTETAPALE
-270 REAAAEKAPAASERA
+270 REVPAERVPAASERA
-285 PVAVAARPDP
+285 PVAVAARPEP
-295 EERHAPSRPREERT
+295 EERRTPSHPREEGPA
-309 DASAASGG
+309 ASAVSGG
-317 GGAES
+317 DDGTP

-341 GSGPREPREEEP
+341 GSGPREAREEEP
-353 RGPEADAGED
+353 RGSEAPAGEE
-363 PDDGFARERIYET
+363 PDDGFAGERVYET

-404 KSAYSVGDTAAMS
+404 KSAYNVGDTAAMS
-417 RGELADAVEE
+417 RGELADAVDE
-427 RRASGS
+427 RRASDL

-474 PTSRARGQGL
+474 PTSRARGQAL
-484 PGTGEETERPRRTGR
+484 PGTGEEPERPRRRGR

-510 AEPAPGYGDLSD
+510 AEPAGGYGDLSD

-546 SSAAPGEEA
+546 SSAAPEEEA
-555 SATADVDEP
+555 RATADLDGSVP
-564 ARTDRREDAVGAED
+564 ASTDRRDGAAEAED
-578 AASGAGAPE
+578 TAPAAGAPG
-587 TTDTDATADTA
+587 TTDTDGTADTG
-598 RPVTRAARD
+598 RPVTRAEQAA
-607 TAEHGPGT
+607 TGEEGGAPA
-615 PVEAAPGTGTRDTG
+615 EAAPAAGTGDAATPGHTAVPG
-629 AAGRTAA
+629 AAKER
-636 SEPAE
+636 
-641 EGPSVAPRRGATRSE
+641 PSVAPRRSATGPG
-656 DAGRRSVTGDEETVA
+656 DAEHRSVTGDGETVA
-671 LRGLAGHGDTAEPE
+671 
-685 VLVGHRSTTGPEG
+685 HRSL
-698 TTERGDTAGR
+698 A
-708 ANTAG
+708 
-713 PGDATGNG
+713 GNG
-721 SPAGAEETV
+721 SPAGPEGTA
-730 GHRSA
+730 GHRPARGHEDTAVTEAAPERTAPDGADAQATADTVVQAATDTPDTGVPAAPA
-735 TGRGDTAPPE
+735 TGR
-745 DATEDGDTTGTEPA
+745 
-759 AARTAPGGADARP
+759 
-772 AVDTA
+772 
-777 APDTEASDAPVPGT
+777 
-791 EARSSEAPDT
+791 
-801 QARGT
+801 
-806 VAPDDTT
+806 
-813 APGTPDARVAP
+813 
-824 GTGVSAAPAP
+824 SA
-834 ERSPHKPALELDH
+834 HKPVLEIDH

-859 REESQDRGPEW
+859 REESEDRGPEW
-870 NEHMSVLDNHLIT
+870 NEHMSVLDGHLIT

-900 QERDAKDPSR
+900 QDRDAKDPSR
-910 WFEDGRKRHPD
+910 WFDDGRKRHPD
-921 QPRVGDRGNPL
+921 QPKVGDRGNPV

-940 ENAAPDDAGDTA
+940 EREENAAPTGSEGTA
-952 GAATGE
+952 DEA
-958 TVRDAEPA
+958 VRKAEPT
-966 GRAPADE
+966 GQAPADE

-992 VRDDHGRGDG
+992 VRDDHGRGDS
-1002 NVRVDPG
+1002 NVR
-1009 ADQVRRRTASDLERA
+1009 ADSGSEQVRRRTASDLERA
-1024 EADALARR
+1024 EAEALARR
-1032 RRNVRGEA
+1032 RKTARRDVRDPGDA
-1040 RVPGEA
+1040 RVS
-1046 REPDGAPTRAA
+1046 DGVA
-1057 SGSAGADRGDTSFRA
+1057 SSPATGDAGADRGDASFRA
-1072 RWSMRATGA
+1072 RWSMRATG
-1081 AGGDADTVAKPDS
+1081 VADS
-1094 AADPRSG
+1094 AGRDTGASGEPPSDADPRSG
-1101 HRSDGT
+1101 HADTGT
-1107 ARTGSGAREQRTG
+1107 ARAASGVQEHRTG

-1140 SSEEERTSPPTG
+1140 SSGQERTATPTG
-1152 RGAEDTGRTED
+1152 RDTEDADRGTEDAGRAEDTGRPED
-1163 EAVAGRPAPTAGQED
+1163 EAFADRPAPTAGREH
-1178 PAEESRESEDP
+1178 PSEEPEESGDP

-1243 PNGVPAHRTEEPEPR
+1243 PNGVPAYRAEEPEPR
-1258 RRSEEPAA
+1258 RRAEEPAA

-1274 WRRLAKVVTGGTAPV
+1274 WRRLAKVVTGGAAPV

-1369 ANAEAIQDYS
+1369 ANAEAIQDYP
-1379 RMSGYTSRTATG
+1379 RMSGYTSRTSTG

>member
-119 VRVWHRDPAA
+119 VRVWHRDPAS
-129 GPLPSASRRRAE
+129 GPLPPASRRRAE
-141 PEPETAGDGIAEA
+141 PEAETAGDGAAE
-154 ADTVVRPS
+154 TVETAVRPS

-173 GPADGVPAAEAEE
+173 APADPAPSAETEE
-186 EAPARDGSGKPD
+186 EAPARGGSGRPD
-198 RGRER
+198 RGQER
-203 VPAEAPRIRSRDD
+203 APAEAPRIRPRSDG
-216 EETGRRVPTRA
+216 ETGRRVPVRA
-227 KAAPARTDTVSAGAE
+227 EAVPARSEAVSAGAE
-242 SAPAAEPKAVPVRS
+242 SAPAEPKAVPVRS
-256 QAASVRAENAPAPE
+256 EAASARTGNAPAPE
-270 REAAAEKAPAASERA
+270 RETPAEKAQAAPERA

-295 EERHAPSRPREERT
+295 EERRAPSRPHGERP
-309 DASAASGG
+309 DASAAPEGDGG
-317 GGAES
+317 TP

-341 GSGPREPREEEP
+341 GSAPRQPREEEP
-353 RGPEADAGED
+353 RRPEADTGED

-385 AWFARLRA
+385 EWFARLRA
-393 SSGETPVGLTS
+393 SSGETPLGLTS
-404 KSAYSVGDTAAMS
+404 KSAYSVGDTTAMS
-417 RGELADAVEE
+417 RGELADAVDE
-427 RRASGS
+427 RRVSGS

-484 PGTGEETERPRRTGR
+484 PGTGEEPEPPRRRGR

-510 AEPAPGYGDLSD
+510 AEPAAGYGDLSD

-538 GSLPWLPP
+538 GALPWLPP
-546 SSAAPGEEA
+546 SSATPQEEA
-555 SATADVDEP
+555 RATEDADAP
-564 ARTDRREDAVGAED
+564 ARTERRKDPVGAED
-578 AASGAGAPE
+578 TASAPG
-587 TTDTDATADTA
+587 TTDEDGAADTA
-598 RPVTRAARD
+598 RPVARAERD
-607 TAEHGPGT
+607 TAQDEPEASA
-615 PVEAAPGTGTRDTG
+615 EAAPGTGTRDAEASG
-629 AAGRTAA
+629 HAAA
-636 SEPAE
+636 SGP
-641 EGPSVAPRRGATRSE
+641 EGPSVAPRRSTTGSE
-656 DAGRRSVTGDEETVA
+656 DAQRGSVTGDEETVPQ
-671 LRGLAGHGDTAEPE
+671 RGLAGHGDTAGPE
-685 VLVGHRSTTGPEG
+685 DVGYRSTTGHEA
-698 TTERGDTAGR
+698 TTGHGDTAGR
-708 ANTAG
+708 ASTAVPGDVTG
-713 PGDATGNG
+713 PG
-721 SPAGAEETV
+721 SPTGAEETV
-730 GHRSA
+730 EHRPA
-735 TGRGDTAPPE
+735 TGRGDTVPPE
-745 DATEDGDTTGTEPA
+745 DTTQNGDTTSTETA
-759 AARTAPGGADARP
+759 AARTAPRGVDARP
-772 AVDTA
+772 AVDAAAQGTA
-777 APDTEASDAPVPGT
+777 
-791 EARSSEAPDT
+791 
-801 QARGT
+801 
-806 VAPDDTT
+806 APDDTT
-813 APGTPDARVAP
+813 TPDTPDTRVTPDTAVPVAP
-824 GTGVSAAPAP
+824 AA

-847 GTGEQDAMPGKP
+847 GTGEQDAMPGAP

-921 QPRVGDRGNPL
+921 QPKVGDRGNPL

-940 ENAAPDDAGDTA
+940 ENAVPAASGDDAETT
-952 GAATGE
+952 TGE
-958 TVRDAEPA
+958 VVGEAAPA

-1009 ADQVRRRTASDLERA
+1009 TDQVRRRTASDLERA
-1024 EADALARR
+1024 EAEALARR
-1032 RRNVRGEA
+1032 RQNVRRDERDPGQA
-1040 RVPGEA
+1040 RGS
-1046 REPDGAPTRAA
+1046 DGAAAPAA
-1057 SGSAGADRGDTSFRA
+1057 SGSAGSAGADRGDASFRA
-1072 RWSMRATGA
+1072 RWSMRATGT
-1081 AGGDADTVAKPDS
+1081 ADSASRDTDTSAKPDP
-1094 AADPRSG
+1094 AAGRRSG
-1101 HRSDGT
+1101 HQGAGT
-1107 ARTGSGAREQRTG
+1107 ARAASGAREDRNG

-1140 SSEEERTSPPTG
+1140 STEEERTSPS
-1152 RGAEDTGRTED
+1152 AVQDTGRAED
-1163 EAVAGRPAPTAGQED
+1163 EALTDRPTPTAGQEH
-1178 PAEESRESEDP
+1178 PAEEPRESEDP

-1243 PNGVPAHRTEEPEPR
+1243 PNGVPAHRAEEPEPR
-1258 RRSEEPAA
+1258 RRTEEPAA

-1274 WRRLAKVVTGGTAPV
+1274 WRRLAKVVTGGAAPV

>member
-105 RLAPEYEPAEVRVT
+105 RLAPEYEPAEVHVT

-154 ADTVVRPS
+154 ADTAVRPS

-173 GPADGVPAAEAEE
+173 GSADGVPAAEEE
-186 EAPARDGSGKPD
+186 
-198 RGRER
+198 
-203 VPAEAPRIRSRDD
+203 V
-216 EETGRRVPTRA
+216 
-227 KAAPARTDTVSAGAE
+227 PARTDTVSAGAE
-242 SAPAAEPKAVPVRS
+242 SAPAEPKAVPVRS
-256 QAASVRAENAPAPE
+256 QAASVRSEAASVRTENAPAPE
-270 REAAAEKAPAASERA
+270 RKAAAEKAPAASERA

-295 EERHAPSRPREERT
+295 EERSAPSRPREEQT

-317 GGAES
+317 GGAEP

-341 GSGPREPREEEP
+341 GPGPREPREEEP

-484 PGTGEETERPRRTGR
+484 PGTGEEAERPRRTGR

-510 AEPAPGYGDLSD
+510 ADPAPGYGDLSD

-530 TGRPPAEA
+530 TGRPTAEA

-555 SATADVDEP
+555 SATADLDAP
-564 ARTDRREDAVGAED
+564 ARSDRREDAVGAED

-598 RPVTRAARD
+598 RPVTRAAGD
-607 TAEHGPGT
+607 TAEDGPGA
-615 PVEAAPGTGTRDTG
+615 PVEAAPGTGTRG
-629 AAGRTAA
+629 AGASGHAAA
-636 SEPAE
+636 SEP
-641 EGPSVAPRRGATRSE
+641 EGPSVAPRRGATGSE

-671 LRGLAGHGDTAEPE
+671 LRGLAGHGDAAEPE
-685 VLVGHRSTTGPEG
+685 DLVEHRSTTGPEG

-713 PGDATGNG
+713 PGDVTGNG
-721 SPAGAEETV
+721 SPAGAGETV
-730 GHRSA
+730 EHRPA
-735 TGRGDTAPPE
+735 TGRGDTTPPE
-745 DATEDGDTTGTEPA
+745 GATEGGDTTGTEPA
-759 AARTAPGGADARP
+759 AARTAPGGADAPP

-777 APDTEASDAPVPGT
+777 APDTEARGTAAPDT
-791 EARSSEAPDT
+791 EVSDT
-801 QARGT
+801 QARGAA
-806 VAPDDTT
+806 APDDTVT
-813 APGTPDARVAP
+813 PDTPDARVAP
-824 GTGVSAAPAP
+824 DTGVPVVPAA

-859 REESQDRGPEW
+859 HEESQDRGPEW

-921 QPRVGDRGNPL
+921 QPKVGDRGNPL

-958 TVRDAEPA
+958 AVRDAEPA

-1024 EADALARR
+1024 EAEALARR

-1040 RVPGEA
+1040 RGPGEA

-1057 SGSAGADRGDTSFRA
+1057 SGSAGADRGDASFRA

-1081 AGGDADTVAKPDS
+1081 AVGDADTAAKPDS
-1094 AADPRSG
+1094 AADPRSE
-1101 HRSDGT
+1101 HRSVGT

-1163 EAVAGRPAPTAGQED
+1163 EAVAGRPAPTAGREH
-1178 PAEESRESEDP
+1178 PAEEPREPEDP

-1208 GQPAPGEEPEPS
+1208 GQPAPGEESEPS

-1258 RRSEEPAA
+1258 RRPEEPAA

-1546 TQQ
+1546 TQ

>member
-86 LTELLISQAR
+86 LTELLLSQAR

-129 GPLPSASRRRAE
+129 GPLPSAARRRAE
-141 PEPETAGDGIAEA
+141 PEPETAGAGIAEA
-154 ADTVVRPS
+154 ADTAVRPS

-173 GPADGVPAAEAEE
+173 GPADGVPASGAEE
-186 EAPARDGSGKPD
+186 EAPARGGSGKPD

-203 VPAEAPRIRSRDD
+203 VPAEAPRVRSRGD
-216 EETGRRVPTRA
+216 EETGRRVPVRA
-227 KAAPARTDTVSAGAE
+227 KAAPTRMDTVSAGAE
-242 SAPAAEPKAVPVRS
+242 SAPAEPKAVP
-256 QAASVRAENAPAPE
+256 VRAENAPAPE
-270 REAAAEKAPAASERA
+270 REAAAEKAPAAPERA
-285 PVAVAARPDP
+285 PVAVAARPEP
-295 EERHAPSRPREERT
+295 EERRAPSRPREEQT
-309 DASAASGG
+309 EASAASGG
-317 GGAES
+317 GGAEP
-322 DGPRRGVGRRV
+322 DGPRRGFGRRV

-341 GSGPREPREEEP
+341 GSGAGEPREEEP
-353 RGPEADAGED
+353 RGPETDAGAD
-363 PDDGFARERIYET
+363 PEDGFVRERIYET

-404 KSAYSVGDTAAMS
+404 KSAYSVGDTAAIG
-417 RGELADAVEE
+417 RGELADAVQE

-474 PTSRARGQGL
+474 PTSRARGRAL
-484 PGTGEETERPRRTGR
+484 PGTGEEAERPRRAGR

-510 AEPAPGYGDLSD
+510 AEPAADYGDLSD

-546 SSAAPGEEA
+546 SSAAPREEPG
-555 SATADVDEP
+555 ATADVDAP
-564 ARTDRREDAVGAED
+564 ARTDRREGAVGAED
-578 AASGAGAPE
+578 AASGDGAPE
-587 TTDTDATADTA
+587 TTDTEAAADTA
-598 RPVTRAARD
+598 PPAACAARH
-607 TAEHGPGT
+607 TAEDLPGA

-629 AAGRTAA
+629 TAGHAVP
-636 SEPAE
+636 SEP
-641 EGPSVAPRRGATRSE
+641 EGPSAASRRGATGSE
-656 DAGRRSVTGDEETVA
+656 DAGRLPVTADEETVA
-671 LRGLAGHGDTAEPE
+671 LRSLAGHGDDAEPE
-685 VLVGHRSTTGPEG
+685 DVVGHRSTTGPEDA
-698 TTERGDTAGR
+698 TER

-713 PGDATGNG
+713 PGDVTGPG
-721 SPAGAEETV
+721 SPAGAGESV

-735 TGRGDTAPPE
+735 TGRGDTVPPE
-745 DATEDGDTTGTEPA
+745 
-759 AARTAPGGADARP
+759 
-772 AVDTA
+772 
-777 APDTEASDAPVPGT
+777 
-791 EARSSEAPDT
+791 
-801 QARGT
+801 
-806 VAPDDTT
+806 
-813 APGTPDARVAP
+813 GTPGARVAP
-824 GTGVSAAPAP
+824 DSGVPEAPAA

-847 GTGEQDAMPGKP
+847 GTGEQDAIPGKP
-859 REESQDRGPEW
+859 SEESRDRGPEW
-870 NEHMSVLDNHLIT
+870 NEHMSVLDDHLIT

-889 PRPKFADAVPT
+889 PRPKFADALPA
-900 QERDAKDPSR
+900 QDRDAKDPSR

-921 QPRVGDRGNPL
+921 QPKVGDRGNPL
-932 IPANELRE
+932 IPADELRE
-940 ENAAPDDAGDTA
+940 ENAAPEAADDAAGTA
-952 GAATGE
+952 AADE
-958 TVRDAEPA
+958 AVRDAEPA
-966 GRAPADE
+966 GRTPADE

-1024 EADALARR
+1024 ETEALARR
-1032 RRNVRGEA
+1032 RRNARGEVRG
-1040 RVPGEA
+1040 PGEA
-1046 REPDGAPTRAA
+1046 REQDGAPTRAA
-1057 SGSAGADRGDTSFRA
+1057 SGSAVADRDDASFRA

-1081 AGGDADTVAKPDS
+1081 AVGDADTDAKPDS
-1094 AADPRSG
+1094 AADPRSA
-1101 HRSDGT
+1101 GT
-1107 ARTGSGAREQRTG
+1107 ARTGSEAPEQRTG

-1134 LAQERT
+1134 LTQERT
-1140 SSEEERTSPPTG
+1140 SSEEGRTFPPTG
-1152 RGAEDTGRTED
+1152 PGAEDTGRTED
-1163 EAVAGRPAPTAGQED
+1163 EAVPGPPAPSAGQEH
-1178 PAEESRESEDP
+1178 PAEEPQESEDP
-1189 HDGVFHRVA
+1189 YDGVFHRVA

-1208 GQPAPGEEPEPS
+1208 GQPAPGEEPDPS
-1220 AREPRTALELDHG
+1220 VREPGTALELDHG

-1243 PNGVPAHRTEEPEPR
+1243 PAGVPAHRTEEPEPR

>member
-154 ADTVVRPS
+154 ADGAVRPS

-173 GPADGVPAAEAEE
+173 GPADGVPAAETGE
-186 EAPARDGSGKPD
+186 EAPARGGSGRPD
-198 RGRER
+198 RVRER
-203 VPAEAPRIRSRDD
+203 VPAEAPRIRSGDD
-216 EETGRRVPTRA
+216 EETGRRVPVGA
-227 KAAPARTDTVSAGAE
+227 KAAP
-242 SAPAAEPKAVPVRS
+242 VRS
-256 QAASVRAENAPAPE
+256 QTASVRTEKAPAPE
-270 REAAAEKAPAASERA
+270 REAAAERAPAASERA

-295 EERHAPSRPREERT
+295 EERRAPSRPREEQT
-309 DASAASGG
+309 DASAAPGG
-317 GGAES
+317 GGAEP

-353 RGPEADAGED
+353 RGAEADAGED
-363 PDDGFARERIYET
+363 PEDGFARERIYGT

-417 RGELADAVEE
+417 RGELADGVEE

-433 DEEETAAAR
+433 EEETAAAR

-460 RRTERVRERGPREL
+460 RRNERVRERGPREL

-484 PGTGEETERPRRTGR
+484 PGAGEEADRPRRTGR

-530 TGRPPAEA
+530 TGRPPAES

-546 SSAAPGEEA
+546 SSAEPREEA
-555 SATADVDEP
+555 SATADVDSP
-564 ARTDRREDAVGAED
+564 ARTDRPEDAVGAED
-578 AASGAGAPE
+578 ADDTGDTASGAGAPE

-607 TAEHGPGT
+607 TAQDGPGT
-615 PVEAAPGTGTRDTG
+615 SVDAAPGTGTRDTE
-629 AAGRTAA
+629 APGRAAA

-641 EGPSVAPRRGATRSE
+641 EGPSVAPRRGATGSE
-656 DAGRRSVTGDEETVA
+656 DTESRSVPGDEETVA
-671 LRGLAGHGDTAEPE
+671 LRGLAGHGGTAERE
-685 VLVGHRSTTGPEG
+685 DLVEHRP
-698 TTERGDTAGR
+698 
-708 ANTAG
+708 
-713 PGDATGNG
+713 ATG
-721 SPAGAEETV
+721 S
-730 GHRSA
+730 
-735 TGRGDTAPPE
+735 
-745 DATEDGDTTGTEPA
+745 GDTTRTEPA
-759 AARTAPGGADARP
+759 AARTAPGGPDARP
-772 AVDTA
+772 AVDA
-777 APDTEASDAPVPGT
+777 SAPDA
-791 EARSSEAPDT
+791 
-801 QARGT
+801 QARGM
-806 VAPDDTT
+806 VAPDGTT

-824 GTGVSAAPAP
+824 DTGVPAAPAP

-870 NEHMSVLDNHLIT
+870 DEHMSVLDNHLIT

-910 WFEDGRKRHPD
+910 WFEDGRERHPD
-921 QPRVGDRGNPL
+921 QPKVGDRGNPL

-940 ENAAPDDAGDTA
+940 ENPAPDAAGETA
-952 GAATGE
+952 GTATGE
-958 TVRDAEPA
+958 AVRDAEPA

-1024 EADALARR
+1024 EAEALARR
-1032 RRNVRGEA
+1032 RRNARGEA
-1040 RVPGEA
+1040 RGSGEA

-1057 SGSAGADRGDTSFRA
+1057 SGSAGADRGDASFRA

-1081 AGGDADTVAKPDS
+1081 AVGDADTAAKPDS
-1094 AADPRSG
+1094 AADPRSE
-1101 HRSDGT
+1101 HPSVGT
-1107 ARTGSGAREQRTG
+1107 ARTDSGAREQRTG
-1120 AARDPRANPSMADA
+1120 AARHPRANPSMADA

-1152 RGAEDTGRTED
+1152 REAEDTVRPED
-1163 EAVAGRPAPTAGQED
+1163 EAVVGRPAPTDGREH
-1178 PAEESRESEDP
+1178 PAEELREPEDP

-1208 GQPAPGEEPEPS
+1208 GQPVPGEEPEPS
-1220 AREPRTALELDHG
+1220 EREPRTALELDHG

-1258 RRSEEPAA
+1258 RRSEEPAT